1 MYAALKILFD
11 VAFFR
16 LRRLEMANL
25 AAAGSIMLALRMDF
39 LDAGVRLAFGGLLN
53 VLAYLTNDYFDVD
66 QDLASPNKDHAKVA
80 FLKAHMRAAL
90 WAQIVLAAILAA
102 AGLAWSPGLVVALVT
117 GAGICWLYSWKLKHA
132 PYLDVLAMIVWGLTM
147 PLVGFPL
154 DSVLGWCLI
163 GQLGLSSAVFES
175 IQVIRDYDEDAR
187 SGVRTTAVRLGE
199 RGTLLLIRA
208 LMVTGAVYA
217 TCLLSRWL
225 GPLLLAALF
234 IRLKTGRADR
244 YWNQVRLMLGLGW
257 LAIVGRI
264 FWTGSSDG
272 LLFSAGPGR
281 TIPFLA
287 FLN

>member
-1 MYAALKILFD
+1 MYAAFKIFFD
-11 VAFFR
+11 VAYFR

-25 AAAGSIMLALRMDF
+25 AGAGAIMLALRMDWF
-39 LDAGVRLAFGGLLN
+39 DAGVRLAFGGLLN

-66 QDLASPNKDHAKVA
+66 QDLASPNKDHAKAA

-90 WAQIVLAAILAA
+90 WAQIALAVILAA
-102 AGLAWSPGLVVALVT
+102 AGLAWSPGLVVALAT
-117 GAGICWLYSWKLKHA
+117 GAGICWLYSWKLKHM
-132 PYLDVLAMIVWGLTM
+132 PYLDVVAMIIWGLTM

-199 RGTLLLIRA
+199 RGTLVLVRA
-208 LMVTGAVYA
+208 LMVLVSAYA
-217 TCLLSRWL
+217 TCMTSRFI
-225 GPLLLAALF
+225 GPLLLLALCVPL
-234 IRLKTGRADR
+234 RKGGADR
-244 YWNQVRLMLGLGW
+244 YWNRIRLVLGLGW
-257 LAIVGRI
+257 LAIVGWV

-272 LLFSAGPGR
+272 LLFSVGPER
-281 TIPFLA
+281 AIPCLSFLK
-287 FLN
+287 